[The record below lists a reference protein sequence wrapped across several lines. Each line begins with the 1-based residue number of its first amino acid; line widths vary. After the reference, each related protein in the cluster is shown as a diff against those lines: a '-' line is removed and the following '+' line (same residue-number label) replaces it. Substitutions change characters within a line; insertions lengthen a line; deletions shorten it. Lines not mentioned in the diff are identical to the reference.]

1 MSIDLIAVDLGASG
15 TKIIRGSFNGKE
27 LDINK
32 IGYVNSFHY
41 EKNNLSWWDF
51 TKIYDSVT
59 KVIDKATKHY
69 DVESVGFDSWGVDF
83 GLLDKKGNL
92 INDPL
97 QYRTMFRSKDHI
109 RKIIEENR
117 NYISKRIPTQFQPF
131 NTVYQLLFYKKA
143 HEELLKKADKILS
156 IPSLFAYKLTG
167 KKYYEFTQ
175 ATTTQLYDYRANKWD
190 YEMIKTLGIPEIFP
204 EVVPPGTVLN
214 SDKEYKVI
222 LPASHDTGSA
232 FASVSAKSNQVMII
246 SLGTWCLNGVVV
258 STLPKTKELL
268 KHNYAVEGCA
278 DGRLRVIAN
287 TTGLWLFQKLKEQ
300 WDSTNNPVTYEKL
313 VKMAEDAPSFSGFID
328 VDKEIFQK
336 TKQMD
341 YEIANESKKLS
352 GKAPQTKNEIARI
365 ALESIALKIRKT
377 KEDLENLFGNRLNRI
392 RIVGGGINNTL
403 LCQMIAN
410 ATNLPVI
417 AGPADGT
424 ATGNLLLQLLALN
437 YVSSFEQGYELLTNS
452 FEHIEY
458 NPHNTSMWDKA
469 FDKFI
474 KMIEQNYTIS

>member
-1 MSIDLIAVDLGASG
+1 MTSNFLAVDLGASG
-15 TKIIRGSFNGKE
+15 TKIIQGRFNGKL

-41 EKNNLSWWDF
+41 EKNNFSWWDF
-51 TKIYDSVT
+51 NKIYDSVME
-59 KVIDKATKHY
+59 VIDKVTKHY

-97 QYRTMFRSKDHI
+97 HYRTMFKAKDHI
-109 RKIIEENR
+109 RNVIDENR
-117 NYISKRIPTQFQPF
+117 NYISERIPTQFQPF
-131 NTVYQLLFYKKA
+131 NTVYQLLFYKKT
-143 HEELLKKADKILS
+143 HKELLKKADRILS

-175 ATTTQLYDYRANKWD
+175 ATTTQLYDYRAKKWD
-190 YEMIKTLGIPEIFP
+190 HEIIETLGIPKIFP

-214 SDKEYKVI
+214 GYKEYKVI

-258 STLPKTKELL
+258 STLPKTQELL
-268 KHNYAVEGCA
+268 KQNYAIEGCA

-300 WDSTNNPVTYEKL
+300 WNSTDNPVTYEKL

-341 YEIANESKKLS
+341 YEIAKQSKKLS

-377 KEDLENLFGNRLNRI
+377 KEDLEKLFGYRLNKI
-392 RIVGGGINNTL
+392 RIVGGGINNKL

-417 AGPADGT
+417 AGPAEGT
-424 ATGNLLLQLLALN
+424 AIGNLLLQLLALN
-437 YVSSFEQGYELLTNS
+437 YVSSFEQGHELLNNS
-452 FEHIEY
+452 FGFKEY
-458 NPHNTSMWDKA
+458 NPHNASMWDKA
-469 FDKFI
+469 FYDFTKALH
-474 KMIEQNYTIS
+474 

>member
-1 MSIDLIAVDLGASG
+1 MTSNFIAVDLGASG
-15 TKIIRGSFNGKE
+15 TKIIRGSFNGKLLE
-27 LDINK
+27 INK
-32 IGYVNSFHY
+32 IGHVNSFHY

-51 TKIYDSVT
+51 SKIYDSVM
-59 KVIDKATKHY
+59 KVVDKTIKHY

-97 QYRTMFRSKDHI
+97 QYRTMFKVKDHI
-109 RKIIEENR
+109 VKVINENR
-117 NYISKRIPTQFQPF
+117 DYISERIPTQFQPF
-131 NTVYQLLFYKKA
+131 NTVYQLLLYKSLY
-143 HEELLKKADKILS
+143 EELLKKADKILS

-175 ATTTQLYDYRANKWD
+175 ATTTQLYNYRAKKWD
-190 YEMIKTLGIPEIFP
+190 YELIKTLGIPKIFP

-214 SDKEYKVI
+214 GYKEYKVV

-232 FASVSAKSNQVMII
+232 FTSVSAKSNQVMII
-246 SLGTWCLNGVVV
+246 SLGTWCLNGVVI
-258 STLPKTKELL
+258 SKLPKTQEIL
-268 KHNYAVEGCA
+268 KYNYAIEGCA

-300 WDSTNNPVTYEKL
+300 WDSIDKPVTYEKL
-313 VKMAEDAPSFSGFID
+313 VKMAEVAPSFSGYID

-352 GKAPQTKNEIARI
+352 GKEPQTKNEIARI
-365 ALESIALKIRKT
+365 ALEGIALKIRKT
-377 KEDLENLFGNRLNRI
+377 KEDLEKLFGYRLNKI
-392 RIVGGGINNTL
+392 RIVGGGINNKL

-424 ATGNLLLQLLALN
+424 AIGNLLLQLLALN
-437 YVSSFEQGYELLTNS
+437 FVPSFKQGYELLKNS
-452 FEHIEY
+452 FELIEY
-458 NPHNTSMWDKA
+458 RPSNAYMWDKA
-469 FDKFI
+469 FSDFI
-474 KMIEQNYTIS
+474 KVLYYK

>member
-1 MSIDLIAVDLGASG
+1 MTSNFIAVDLGASG
-15 TKIIRGSFNGKE
+15 TKIILGSFNGKL
-27 LDINK
+27 LDIKK

-41 EKNNLSWWDF
+41 EKNNLSWWGF
-51 TKIYDSVT
+51 SKIYDSVME
-59 KVIDKATKHY
+59 VIDKVTKHY

-83 GLLDKKGNL
+83 GLLDKKGIL

-97 QYRTMFRSKDHI
+97 QYRTMFKAKDYI
-109 RKIIEENR
+109 RNVIDENK
-117 NYISKRIPTQFQPF
+117 NYISERIPTQFQPF
-131 NTVYQLLFYKKA
+131 NTVYQLLFYKKT
-143 HEELLKKADKILS
+143 HKELLKKADRILS

-175 ATTTQLYDYRANKWD
+175 ATTTQLYDYRAKKWD
-190 YEMIKTLGIPEIFP
+190 YEMIKTLGIPKIFP
-204 EVVPPGTVLN
+204 EVVPPGTVFN
-214 SDKEYKVI
+214 SDQKYKVV

-258 STLPKTKELL
+258 SKLPKTQEILEY
-268 KHNYAVEGCA
+268 NYAVEGCA

-300 WDSTNNPVTYEKL
+300 WNSTDNPVTYEKL
-313 VKMAEDAPSFSGFID
+313 VKMAENASSFSGYIN
-328 VDKEIFQK
+328 VDEEIFQK
-336 TKQMD
+336 TRQMD

-352 GKAPQTKNEIARI
+352 GKVPQTRNEIARI
-365 ALESIALKIRKT
+365 ALEGIALKIRKT
-377 KEDLENLFGNRLNRI
+377 KENIEKLFGYRLNKI
-392 RIVGGGINNTL
+392 RIVGGGINNKL

-424 ATGNLLLQLLALN
+424 AIGNLLLQLLALN
-437 YVSSFEQGYELLTNS
+437 YVSSFEQGYELLRNS
-452 FEHIEY
+452 FEFIEY
-458 NPHNTSMWDKA
+458 SPHNVPMWDKA
-469 FDKFI
+469 FGKFI
-474 KMIEQNYTIS
+474 KMVKQN